1 MTDPLAAAS
10 GSHKFLSEHKL
21 SELLAENLE
30 MAKELARISLE
41 LRPPTT
47 GSDYTQRFNAIG
59 RVRILLNKALELERQ
74 NEELLALLR
83 ELEWSSWVS
92 DYDGGGPGCPCCKN
106 DEIFKKHQPDCRLAI
121 AIGGERWEG

>member
-74 NEELLALLR
+74 NKELLALLR
-83 ELEWSSWVS
+83 ELEFGCWVC
-92 DYDGGGPGCPCCKN
+92 DGEDWAHGCPIC
-106 DEIFKKHQPDCRLAI
+106 
-121 AIGGERWEG
+121 GEE